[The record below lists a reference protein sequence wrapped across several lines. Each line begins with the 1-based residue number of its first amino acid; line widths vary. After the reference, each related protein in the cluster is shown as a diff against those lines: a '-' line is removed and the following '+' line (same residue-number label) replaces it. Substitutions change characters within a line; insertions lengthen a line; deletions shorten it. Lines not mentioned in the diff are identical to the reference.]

1 MGKGGESVKA
11 TNSPPFEAPATPAT
25 REKRGGKRLIV
36 LIDGQHYD
44 VTDFRHPGGSIIRFL
59 ATEGDAQNVDATNA
73 FREFHSRSSKATK
86 ILKSMPKVDRI
97 TARTEESA
105 RHDALTKDF
114 VALRTELVAE
124 GLFKPSLVHVVFRFV
139 EIVVLFAASFWLLSQ
154 QNSLAGFMGAVVNG
168 IAQGR
173 CGWLMHEGGHNSLTG
188 RIKVDI
194 RLQEVVYGLGCGM
207 SGAWWRNQHNKHHAT
222 PQKLKHDVDLDT
234 LPLVAFNDRIAAKVK
249 RHSLLARWLSF
260 QSYLFAT
267 VSCLLVGLFWT
278 LYLHPRHIVR
288 TRRIIEAVCCAARY
302 VVWFALLYNFGYST
316 LGATGLYLGCFGAGC
331 TYIFVNF
338 AVSHTHLPV
347 TDADV
352 YLHWIEYGAL
362 HTTNV
367 STNSWCARTA
377 PRSAS
382 RSTVRSQVCDLVDE
396 LPQLPNRAPSVPF
409 HAAVSAPSH
418 LPKGQ
423 AAVREARSSVRQPP
437 LHAGAMGHLC

>member
-1 MGKGGESVKA
+1 
-11 TNSPPFEAPATPAT
+11 
-25 REKRGGKRLIV
+25 
-36 LIDGQHYD
+36 
-44 VTDFRHPGGSIIRFL
+44 
-59 ATEGDAQNVDATNA
+59 
-73 FREFHSRSSKATK
+73 
-86 ILKSMPKVDRI
+86 
-97 TARTEESA
+97 
-105 RHDALTKDF
+105 
-114 VALRTELVAE
+114 
-124 GLFKPSLVHVVFRFV
+124 
-139 EIVVLFAASFWLLSQ
+139 
-154 QNSLAGFMGAVVNG
+154 
-168 IAQGR
+168 
-173 CGWLMHEGGHNSLTG
+173 
-188 RIKVDI
+188 
-194 RLQEVVYGLGCGM
+194 M

-367 STNSWCARTA
+367 STNSWFVTWWMSFLNFQIEHHLFPSMPQFRHPLIS
-377 PRSAS
+377 PR
-382 RSTVRSQVCDLVDE
+382 VKLLFE
-396 LPQLPNRAPSVPF
+396 KHGLPYDNRPYT
-409 HAAVSAPSH
+409 
-418 LPKGQ
+418 Q
-423 AAVREARSSVRQPP
+423 ALWDTFAN
-437 LHAGAMGHLC
+437 LHAVGKNAGLSKAQ